1 MTKETSGAKF
11 EVEIKTLLGSEE
23 AAEAFRTKLAEH
35 AASPSQTAYTQLN
48 HYFEGGDPQKLA
60 AALSPKLEAGD
71 SEQLHTIAG
80 GQNISVRT
88 RQMDGQAYIVMKA
101 SIGSDSSQNGVMRAE
116 IEALVP
122 GYTLEALDAEVLA
135 AGYTYQAKW
144 SRTREEYSLGP
155 VTVCLDKNAGYG
167 YLAEFERVITDADAA
182 ETTKS
187 QLLSLM
193 GEMGLEE
200 LPQDRLER
208 MFSHYNQHWPE
219 YYGTEKIFTIQ

>member
-1 MTKETSGAKF
+1 MTNAQY
-11 EVEIKTLLGSEE
+11 EVEIKTLLGSDE
-23 AAEAFRTKLAEH
+23 AADAFRAKLQEH
-35 AASPSQTAYTQLN
+35 GKATLSQAAYTQLN
-48 HYFEGGDPQKLA
+48 HYFQGGDPQKLA
-60 AALSPKLEAGD
+60 EIVAPKLEDAD
-71 SEQLHTIAG
+71 AQQLRTIAG

-88 RQMDGQAYIVMKA
+88 RQMDGAAYIVMKS

-122 GYTLEALDAEVLA
+122 GLTLDELDAEVLS
-135 AGYTYQAKW
+135 AGYTFQAKW

-167 YLAEFERVITDADAA
+167 YLAEFERVITDASAA
-182 ETTKS
+182 EETKNE
-187 QLLSLM
+187 LLSLM

-208 MFSHYNQHWPE
+208 MFSHYNQHWSE
-219 YYGTEKIFTIQ
+219 YYGTDRMFTIE